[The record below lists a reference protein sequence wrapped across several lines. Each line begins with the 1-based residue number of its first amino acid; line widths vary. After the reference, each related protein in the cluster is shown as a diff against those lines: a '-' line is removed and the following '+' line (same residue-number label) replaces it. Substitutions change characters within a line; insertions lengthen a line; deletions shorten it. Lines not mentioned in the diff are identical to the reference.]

1 MRTRIEIAD
10 EQRTKLLQLAAER
23 GERTCARLVQEA
35 VTLYLEHKERPPMVL
50 QLDAKPVLRAETRTE
65 RARLVLSWAWEEALG
80 FVTVARSFR
89 ARLLRRSSAV
99 AN

>member
-10 EQRTKLLQLAAER
+10 EQRTKLLQMAAER

-35 VTLYLEHKERPPMVL
+35 VALYLEQKERPPVVL
-50 QLDAKPVLRAETRTE
+50 QLDATPMLRADTRTE
-65 RARLVLSWAWEEALG
+65 RARLVVSWIWEEAVG
-80 FVTVARSFR
+80 FMTSAR
-89 ARLLRRSSAV
+89 RLLRRTAP

>member
-10 EQRTKLLQLAAER
+10 EQRTKLLQMAAER

-35 VTLYLEHKERPPMVL
+35 VALYLEQKERPPVVL
-50 QLDAKPVLRAETRTE
+50 QLDAKPLLRADTRTE
-65 RARLVLSWAWEEALG
+65 RARLVVSWVWEEALG
-80 FVTVARSFR
+80 FMTSAR
-89 ARLLRRSSAV
+89 RLLRRTAP

>member
-10 EQRTKLLQLAAER
+10 EQRIKLLQLAAER

-35 VTLYLEHKERPPMVL
+35 VALYLEHKERPPVVL
-50 QLDAKPVLRAETRTE
+50 QLDATPVMRADTRAE
-65 RARLVLSWAWEEALG
+65 RARLIVSWVWEEALG
-80 FVTVARSFR
+80 FVTSAR
-89 ARLLRRSSAV
+89 RLIRRTAP

>member
-10 EQRTKLLQLAAER
+10 EQRTKLLQMAAER

-35 VTLYLEHKERPPMVL
+35 VALYLEQKERPSVVL
-50 QLDAKPVLRAETRTE
+50 QLDATPMLRADTRTE
-65 RARLVLSWAWEEALG
+65 RARLVVSWIWEEAVG
-80 FVTVARSFR
+80 FMTSAR
-89 ARLLRRSSAV
+89 RLLRRTAP